1 MSFPKR
7 EQPVNRSEQ
16 LRQKRQPSARTRTAS
31 SSSSAARPA
40 SSVSPVITRRSNQG
54 SPVHETAS
62 TQPRRKVYYAVGENG
77 VETRMPS
84 LPIIHFSWQWVSGI
98 LAILLLMFVIVLI
111 NSVIFK
117 VTSLKVEGLTRYS
130 TEEFQSLLKGRKT
143 SIFLLNTDEILNSL
157 ALTYPE
163 LVDTEVGISMP
174 NQVVISARER
184 QPIILWQTGDTAYWI
199 DAEGVVME
207 QRGEMDNLLRI
218 DSSAPPPLAVKKTE
232 PVSVV
237 DYALM
242 VIERKT
248 KPVKYGELADR
259 IDPEVLQAV
268 INMSPV
274 IPEDAVLV
282 YDPISGMGWRDPGG
296 WEVYFGTDLAN
307 IQFKQ
312 VEYQTILGR
321 LDEMGVTPT
330 MISVEHVDS
339 PYFRTE

>member
-1 MSFPKR
+1 MSLPKR

-16 LRQKRQPSARTRTAS
+16 LRQKRQPSAQTRTAS

-40 SSVSPVITRRSNQG
+40 STLSPVVTRRSNQG

-84 LPIIHFSWQWVSGI
+84 LPIIRFSWQWVSGI
-98 LAILLLMFVIVLI
+98 LAILLLMFAIVLI
-111 NSVIFK
+111 NSEIFK
-117 VTSLKVEGLTRYS
+117 VTSLEVEGLTRYS

-143 SIFLLNTDEILNSL
+143 SIFLFNTDEILNSL
-157 ALTYPE
+157 ALTHPE
-163 LVDTEVGISMP
+163 LVDTEVSISMP

-184 QPIILWQTGDTAYWI
+184 LPIILWQTGDTAYWI

-218 DSSAPPPLAVKKTE
+218 NSSALPPLAVKKTA
-232 PVSVV
+232 PDSVV

-268 INMSPV
+268 IDMSAV
-274 IPEDAVLV
+274 IPEGAALV

>member
-7 EQPVNRSEQ
+7 DQPVNRSEQ

-31 SSSSAARPA
+31 SSSSVARPA
-40 SSVSPVITRRSNQG
+40 PAVSPVVARRSNQG
-54 SPVHETAS
+54 SPDHETAS

-84 LPIIHFSWQWVSGI
+84 LPIIRFSWQWVSGI
-98 LAILLLMFVIVLI
+98 LAILLLMFAIVLI
-111 NSVIFK
+111 NSAIFK

-143 SIFLLNTDEILNSL
+143 SIFLLNTDEMLNSL
-157 ALTYPE
+157 ALTHPE
-163 LVDTEVGISMP
+163 LVDTEVDISMP

-184 QPIILWQTGDTAYWI
+184 QPIILWQTGETAYWI

-218 DSSAPPPLAVKKTE
+218 DSSVTPPLAVKKKE
-232 PVSVV
+232 PASIA

-248 KPVKYGELADR
+248 KPVNYGELADR
-259 IDPEVLQAV
+259 IDPAVLQAV
-268 INMSPV
+268 INMSAI
-274 IPEDAVLV
+274 IPEDAMLV
-282 YDPISGMGWRDPGG
+282 YDPISGMGWHDPGG

-312 VEYQTILGR
+312 AEYQTILGR
-321 LDEMGVTPT
+321 LNEMGVTPA